1 MRETSTD
8 NPHQSY
14 LSRTR
19 HGLAGQIPRLPQEL
33 LVRQAR
39 AVRPLARERP
49 LTVDIGTAL
58 RSFYADVLKE
68 PLPPE
73 LARLAQALQNRVG

>member
-8 NPHQSY
+8 NPDQSY
-14 LSRTR
+14 LSRAR
-19 HGLAGQIPRLPQEL
+19 HRLTGQTPRLPQEL
-33 LVRQAR
+33 LVRQAQ
-39 AVRPLARERP
+39 AVRPLGRERP
-49 LTVDIGTAL
+49 LTVNVGTAL

-73 LARLAQALQNRVG
+73 LARLARALQDRDG

>member
-1 MRETSTD
+1 MNEISTD

-14 LSRTR
+14 LSRATHR
-19 HGLAGQIPRLPQEL
+19 PHQER

-49 LTVDIGTAL
+49 LTVNVGTAL
-58 RSFYADVLKE
+58 RSYYADVLKE

-73 LARLAQALQNRVG
+73 LARLARALQGRVG